1 LPKGSGKVL
10 IFETITVK
18 KWLSKTILNAYIAF
32 SMFHHA
38 PIHDSPEKLMTTFD
52 RRTFLTLAG
61 AGALVLAVPSLVFA
75 EGGTLDDIKKRG
87 KLTVGTEA
95 AYEPFEF
102 VENGHVVGYGHDILE
117 YMAGKLGVTLN
128 QVNLP
133 FQGLLPGL
141 MTHKFDFV
149 ATSVGINPE
158 RAKRFAFSEPVGV
171 VDTLLVVRAGDTTIN
186 KPDDAANHV
195 VGTQMGSSSQ
205 PIAQA
210 FDTQLK
216 AKGAGYADIKLFQA
230 YPDVMVALTNKTL
243 DVGIMPSNIVAVMMQ
258 RDPGQYRVVGK
269 IGEPKVLAWVANPQD
284 KEIRAFINTSLDEL
298 AKNGQLASL
307 QKKWF
312 GYTMNLPA
320 SGYLPE
326 GAV

>member
-1 LPKGSGKVL
+1 MLFNDPG
-10 IFETITVK
+10 
-18 KWLSKTILNAYIAF
+18 
-32 SMFHHA
+32 
-38 PIHDSPEKLMTTFD
+38 IHMNTLD
-52 RRTFLTLAG
+52 RRKFITIAGGVSLAM
-61 AGALVLAVPSLVFA
+61 ALPSLAFA
-75 EGGTLDDIKKRG
+75 EGGTLADIRKRG

-95 AYEPFEF
+95 AYEPYEF
-102 VENGHVVGYGHDILE
+102 VENGKVVGYGHDILD
-117 YMAGKLGVTLN
+117 YMASKLGVTLD

-171 VDTLLVVRAGDTTIN
+171 VDTVLVVRSNDSAIAKAEDIAG
-186 KPDDAANHV
+186 HV

-210 FDTQLK
+210 FDAQLK
-216 AKGAGYADIKLFQA
+216 TKGAGYADIKLFQA

-243 DVGIMPSNIVAVMMQ
+243 DVGIMPSNVVAVLMKKE
-258 RDPGQYRVVGK
+258 PGQFRVIGK
-269 IGEPKVLAWVANPQD
+269 IGEPKMLAWVANPQD
-284 KEIRAFINTSLDEL
+284 LEIRTFINTSLTEL
-298 AKNGQLASL
+298 TKSGQLAQM

-312 GYTMNLPA
+312 GYTMNLPT

>member
-1 LPKGSGKVL
+1 
-10 IFETITVK
+10 
-18 KWLSKTILNAYIAF
+18 
-32 SMFHHA
+32 
-38 PIHDSPEKLMTTFD
+38 MTTLN
-52 RRTFLTLAG
+52 RRKFITLAG
-61 AGALVLAVPSLVFA
+61 GVSLALTVPSFAFA
-75 EGGTLDDIKKRG
+75 EGGSLADIRKRG

-102 VENGHVVGYGHDILE
+102 VENGKVVGYGHDILE
-117 YMAGKLGVTLN
+117 YMASKLGVTLN

-158 RAKRFAFSEPVGV
+158 RARRFAFSQPVGV
-171 VDTLLVVRAGDTTIN
+171 VDTQLVVRADDNRIA
-186 KPDDAANHV
+186 KPDDVAGHV

-216 AKGAGYADIKLFQA
+216 AKGAGYSDMKLFQA
-230 YPDVMVALTNKTL
+230 YPDVMVALSNKTL
-243 DVGIMPSNIVAVMMQ
+243 DVGIMPSNIVAVLMK
-258 RDPGQYRVVGK
+258 REPGQYRVVGK
-269 IGEPKVLAWVANPQD
+269 IGEPKYLAWVANPQD
-284 KEIRAFINTSLDEL
+284 LEIRAFINTSLDEL
-298 AKNGQLASL
+298 AKSGKLADL
-307 QKKWF
+307 QKQWF
-312 GYTMNLPA
+312 GYTMNLP
-320 SGYLPE
+320 SNGYLPE